1 MTEFIYRYSQPGI
14 AHVFISF
21 MLETASRATEVSDV
35 LAELEKEGMKGRDIS
50 DDELAKSHGRYL
62 VGGCQDVA
70 HERVFRFGKRLDYK
84 RNHSK
89 IHIAYRC

>member
-1 MTEFIYRYSQPGI
+1 VTEFIYRFSQPEN

-21 MLETASRATEVSDV
+21 ILETASRAIEVSEV

-62 VGGCQDVA
+62 VGGCQDVT
-70 HERVFRFGKRLDYK
+70 HERVFRFGKPPDYG
-84 RNHSK
+84 HD
-89 IHIAYRC
+89 